1 MFTCKKNKENIIH
14 KKEVTR
20 GYHDQT
26 YNFYP
31 FAETSLPEQRILSDW
46 GPRALFESV
55 RVLAL
60 TLSYLRFK
68 WPV

>member
-31 FAETSLPEQRILSDW
+31 FAETSTPGQRILSD
-46 GPRALFESV
+46 
-55 RVLAL
+55 
-60 TLSYLRFK
+60 
-68 WPV
+68 